1 MQTKEL
7 AKMKQ
12 FSDVVKEINRTLNE
26 IMMFE
31 NIVNTTLVFLVFY
44 LLLSIFDFH
53 PLYALIPALLYLGF
67 YSYMNFKSS
76 KPLIVE
82 SRYAPLRE
90 KLRTAA
96 DNIGRENPV
105 VEELEYEVT
114 TEMRNVGL
122 SMFINPRTLSY
133 KIFAVMLL
141 SFLIIFTSTL
151 NLKLLEFAKQKVPD
165 KFERSPKGVGNFVAT
180 KLETSEDIYGK
191 EDVAK
196 LGDKELNIRIKPVDF
211 KVNVKE
217 EGEAQ
222 QQRFETIFPKELAVK
237 ETVAYEENIPQEQQE
252 LVKNYFKKLAEG

>member
-1 MQTKEL
+1 
-7 AKMKQ
+7 MKQ
-12 FSDVVKEINRTLNE
+12 FSSVVKEINRTLNQLTL
-26 IMMFE
+26 FE

-44 LLLSIFDFH
+44 FILSIFDFN
-53 PLYALIPALLYLGF
+53 PLFALIPALAYIGF
-67 YSYMNFKSS
+67 YSYMGLKAS

-82 SRYAPLRE
+82 GKYAPLRE

-96 DNIGRENPV
+96 DNIGMDSPI

-141 SFLIIFTSTL
+141 SFMIIFATTL
-151 NLKLLEFAKQKVPD
+151 NLKLLEFARQKVPD
-165 KFERSPKGVGNFVAT
+165 IFEGPKGVGNFIAV
-180 KLETSEDIYGK
+180 KLNASDDIYGGK
-191 EDVAK
+191 DVAK
-196 LGDKELNIRIKPVDF
+196 LGDKDLNIRIKPVDF
-211 KVNVKE
+211 KVNVRE

-222 QQRFETIFPKELAVK
+222 QQKFESVFPKDLAVT
-237 ETVAYEENIPQEQQE
+237 ETAAFEENIPQEQQE